1 MDVVRPASVIR
12 NKKIKRIAFSAI
24 VLLAAGAVTVGLSKM
39 KPAAPTVEQPV
50 WTDTV
55 KRGSMLREVRG
66 LGTLVPEELRWIPAL
81 RDGLIEKINV
91 HPGDTVRAET
101 ILLEMSNPDLQQ
113 SVLDA

>member
-1 MDVVRPASVIR
+1 MDVARPASVVR
-12 NKKIKRIAFSAI
+12 KKRLKRAI
-24 VLLAAGAVTVGLSKM
+24 FAALLLCVAGAMTLSLSKM
-39 KPAAPTVEQPV
+39 KPAAPSVDHATV

-91 HPGDTVRAET
+91 HPGDTVRPDT
-101 ILLEMSNPDLQQ
+101 ILLE
-113 SVLDA
+113 